1 MHFSENI
8 IELKP
13 KLKDMEEVSIWLKH
27 ESETS
32 FDGHSFYHNI
42 EVIKDA
48 FASNTL
54 IIFKHKSKSI
64 GLATWSEYSPLLV
77 VLNIFVVHPDYREK
91 GLGAFYYKAISDF
104 FRSKHFKVI
113 KLFCS
118 PEESESF
125 WIKMGLQDF
134 PDCGSYEHEL
144 TYYQLLVDTAS
155 IEQGIKSD
163 KIELWDTRP
172 NLSMNKEPKW
182 IWYIELKDGAL
193 LNPIIQ
199 PCDCNWQLRWT
210 KNNEVVR
217 VEKVK
222 YFTNVKFELWE
233 SKILYIEK
241 L

>member
-1 MHFSENI
+1 MHVNENI

-13 KLKDMEEVSIWLKH
+13 KLQDMEEVLIWLKY
-27 ESETS
+27 ETETS

-42 EVIKDA
+42 DVIKEA
-48 FASNTL
+48 FTSNTL

-64 GLATWSEYSPLLV
+64 GLATWSEYSPLV
-77 VLNIFVVHPDYREK
+77 VGLNIFVVHPGYREK
-91 GLGAFYYKAISDF
+91 GFGAFYYKAISDF

-118 PEESESF
+118 PEESEPF
-125 WIKMGLQDF
+125 WIKMGLQEF
-134 PDCGSYEHEL
+134 PDCGSQEHKL

-155 IEQGIKSD
+155 IEQESKTD
-163 KIELWDTRP
+163 KIELWDTTP
-172 NLSMNKEPKW
+172 NDSMNKEPKW
-182 IWYIELKDGAL
+182 TWYIELKEGIL

-210 KNNEVVR
+210 KNNKEIKL
-217 VEKVK
+217 EKVK
-222 YFTNVKFELWE
+222 YFTDVYCELWK